1 MSRSDSDISAED
13 TTDALLALSRLL
25 GRIAAQDAVDQS
37 LLDTPPPQSQQKG
50 ACDGEQ

>member
-37 LLDTPPPQSQQKG
+37 LLGTPPPQSQQKG
-50 ACDGEQ
+50 ACDDE